1 MNQKTALIAPFL
13 LLVMIISTA
22 CQALPGV
29 VTQVVIT
36 PTLNPAPSAT
46 FPATE
51 STIPTQTSDLSASP
65 SPQPRTSSVQG
76 RLGYPSE
83 FVPELSVIAYL
94 FGTDTFFSIETEL
107 NQTTYQ
113 FNGLPPGNYHF
124 VAYTRGGDAF
134 PKGLS
139 GGYTQSVLCGMQ
151 EGCTDHSLVDVRVV
165 EGEMVENADILDW
178 LIPLPPMPQAGAPV
192 LGVITGRLSYPSEI
206 IPAMKVVA
214 FQVETGMI
222 YSVDTHERDA
232 FYVLPVPAGSYQ
244 VVAYTMGNESFPTG
258 LAGGYSQVVRCG
270 FTVNC
275 IDHSLIEV
283 SAVQGSVTAGVDP
296 GDFYAPEGTFPPMP

>member
-1 MNQKTALIAPFL
+1 MNQKTALIAPFH
-13 LLVMIISTA
+13 LLVMVISIA

-29 VTQVVIT
+29 VTQVVNT

-46 FPATE
+46 FPATKAA
-51 STIPTQTSDLSASP
+51 IPTQTSALSASP
-65 SPQPRTSSVQG
+65 SPQPQTGSVQG

-83 FVPELSVIAYL
+83 VVPELSVVAFL
-94 FGTDTFFSIETEL
+94 FGTDTFYSIDTEF

-124 VAYTRGGDAF
+124 VAYTRGGEAF
-134 PKGLS
+134 PEGLA
-139 GGYTQSVLCGMQ
+139 GAYTQAVLCGMQ

-165 EGEMVENADILDW
+165 EGQMVETADILDW
-178 LIPLPPMPQAGAPV
+178 LIPLPPKPQAGAPV
-192 LGVITGRLSYPSEI
+192 VGAITGRLSYPSEI
-206 IPAMKVVA
+206 IPALKVVA
-214 FQVETGMI
+214 FQVETGMT

-258 LAGGYSQVVRCG
+258 LVGGYSQVVLCG
-270 FTVNC
+270 FNVSC
-275 IDHSLIEV
+275 MDHSLIEV
-283 SAVQGSVTAGVDP
+283 SAVQGSVIAGVDP
-296 GDFYAPEGTFPPMP
+296 GDFYAPEGSFPPMP